1 MDEQV
6 GYDKVGQD
14 KVIVKV
20 LNHNKRFKVKY
31 YKTVTL
37 CVIRILKREILEM
50 FRYNSTKCLSEIEG
64 K

>member
-1 MDEQV
+1 MQYMDEYV

-37 CVIRILKREILEM
+37 CHGDWRKR
-50 FRYNSTKCLSEIEG
+50 YSKGCSEIEG